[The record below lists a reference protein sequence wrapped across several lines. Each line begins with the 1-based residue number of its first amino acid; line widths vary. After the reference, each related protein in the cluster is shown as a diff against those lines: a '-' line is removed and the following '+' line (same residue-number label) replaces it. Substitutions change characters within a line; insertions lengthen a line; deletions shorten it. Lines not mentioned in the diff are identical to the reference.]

1 MKKVT
6 SILLACVMLLALA
19 ACGQQAAPATEAPQ
33 ATEAPTEPEAKKRIL
48 LFLRRWGLKYSDSQL
63 GGPEFSPLGLK
74 KNPTKRDLPFTTM

>member
-33 ATEAPTEPEAKKRIL
+33 ATEAPTEPEAKKPVMGVC
-48 LFLRRWGLKYSDSQL
+48 LFAIEAEY
-63 GGPEFSPLGLK
+63 
-74 KNPTKRDLPFTTM
+74 FTNLAHWMEEAGADHGWDVI